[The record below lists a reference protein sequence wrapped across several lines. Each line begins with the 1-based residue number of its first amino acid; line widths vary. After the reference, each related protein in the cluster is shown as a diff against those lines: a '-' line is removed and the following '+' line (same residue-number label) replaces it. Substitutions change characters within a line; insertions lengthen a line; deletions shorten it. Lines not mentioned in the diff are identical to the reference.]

1 MAITTFSDLESFRRC
16 PYAYRLDRTDA
27 FQDKITLDDCLR
39 RSVDDTIS
47 EYARFR
53 IMGYRLKDEKVLES
67 FWKNWDANYPKVYN
81 PVKDDAMQYIRVGEK
96 CMKNFVYQST
106 RFGAADIV
114 ASNMEGTLSL
124 PGKNEIA
131 ISIQE
136 VGRRG
141 STAYITRYVT
151 DAQVSS
157 KQELMNDLE
166 MRASALWA
174 MDNLG
179 ARETV
184 MRWVF
189 LVQSVTTELTANK
202 PDCQEATRQVS
213 FMMDDMKSLKEHLPR
228 ESDYC
233 PLCPYQSRCP
243 RFLHEMS
250 TKESGPDKGTELAD
264 RYLEYEKKK
273 QALKNRIEA
282 LNAEQDALKAEI
294 VAYADS
300 RGYMSLKG
308 EEGKILIR
316 HERKA
321 ELPSDKTRL
330 IARLK
335 ETGQYD
341 SLSMPNYSR
350 IRSDI
355 VKGTADP
362 EIAKMANIENVDKI
376 YVKKKDE

>member
-1 MAITTFSDLESFRRC
+1 M
-16 PYAYRLDRTDA
+16 
-27 FQDKITLDDCLR
+27 
-39 RSVDDTIS
+39 
-47 EYARFR
+47 
-53 IMGYRLKDEKVLES
+53 
-67 FWKNWDANYPKVYN
+67 
-81 PVKDDAMQYIRVGEK
+81 
-96 CMKNFVYQST
+96 
-106 RFGAADIV
+106 
-114 ASNMEGTLSL
+114 
-124 PGKNEIA
+124 
-131 ISIQE
+131 
-136 VGRRG
+136 GRRG

-151 DAQVSS
+151 DTQVSS
-157 KQELMNDLE
+157 KEELKNDLE

-189 LVQSVTTELTANK
+189 LVQSVTTELTANR
-202 PDCQEATRQVS
+202 PDCQEAARQVS
-213 FMMDDMKSLKEHLPR
+213 FMIDDMRSVKEPLPR

-233 PLCPYQSRCP
+233 LLCPYQSRCP
-243 RFLHEMS
+243 RFLHELS
-250 TKESGPDKGTELAD
+250 TKESGPDRVTELAD

-273 QALKNRIEA
+273 QALKNRIEV
-282 LNAEQDALKAEI
+282 LDAEQDALKAEI

-300 RGYMSLKG
+300 KGYMSLKG
-308 EEGKILIR
+308 EEVKILIR

-321 ELPSDKTRL
+321 ELPQDKTQL

-335 ETGQYD
+335 QTGQYD